1 MLTISLYTPDIM
13 LTSELDSVRIYT
25 SADFVDVAFDT
36 GGSVLL
42 SGRYYALNGSVVVS
56 NLGEL
61 VEQYIAGDSDT
72 NFADCTITAKAG
84 SESANKSFRVM
95 YCDRAVDVYN
105 ISDWLKQNFLTLAPF
120 KRLRLSDTIR
130 VSWYTT
136 ASEGISF
143 MVYATFLNPYGN
155 RDVYQYCHSGNGLLA
170 HINDILT
177 EYVYLRDVI
186 AKIKSAKKIDSLTLL
201 SVTVRCKDRSA
212 TFFIDNSLDSA
223 RKFYFVNCFNIIEQ
237 LPVLCTTTEKTKS
250 DRSVASLGRAVQFYD
265 VANSKEYECETAPLS
280 TDECALIEQMLT
292 SPKVKIQWGEDSE
305 TDEDFDAMTEILI
318 TDFTCEIADKDTELN
333 KVKFTWQFADS
344 IPKVALTKTPGIF
357 NDKFNPVF
365 S

>member
-1 MLTISLYTPDIM
+1 M

-25 SADFVDVAFDT
+25 SADYVDVAFAS

-143 MVYATFLNPYGN
+143 MVYATFLNPDGN

-177 EYVYLRDVI
+177 EYVYLRDII

-223 RKFYFVNCFNIIEQ
+223 RKFYFVNCFNILESLI
-237 LPVLCTTTEKTKS
+237 LPCITTDKIKS
-250 DRSVASLGRAVQFYD
+250 DRSIASLGKVSTFYD
-265 VANSKEYECETAPLS
+265 VTNSKEYETETSAL
-280 TDECALIEQMLT
+280 TDDECAVVEQMFT
-292 SPKVKIQWGEDSE
+292 SKKVKVQWSKGSAVN
-305 TDEDFDAMTEILI
+305 DFNSMSEILI
-318 TDFTCEIADKDTELN
+318 TDFTSELSDDDLN
-333 KVKFTWQFADS
+333 KVKFTWQFADNT
-344 IPKVALTKTPGIF
+344 PKLKLTDASDIF
-357 NDKFNPVF
+357 DDNFNTVY